1 METTVDG
8 KQFATP
14 RGWED
19 LSRIMEVYEKLDK
32 NITADVVGQYI
43 QHERIAKEFAEYYE
57 LYQKYQQDYQI
68 AEILKGQPSE
78 AMVKKVSHASFDER
92 VSVVNL
98 LFSGVRQ
105 AVRDA
110 VFQEDVLEKVFKVL
124 KSLKESQEGG
134 NLVQR
139 LGDFVDNLRAER
151 ERKQTEGLL
160 ERREDRTIRKA
171 VEVLE
176 GYVTLLKKEQTE
188 NWEEAFDIVKNAFGE
203 YRASW
208 DAVWDESGST
218 LEYAFDFMEA
228 AFYNS
233 QEMVIFVSGI
243 NTDYSC
249 VRFLETYEC
258 ERYIRYNR
266 DLLFEDA
273 SQEIRRRIEEL

>member
-1 METTVDG
+1 M
-8 KQFATP
+8 
-14 RGWED
+14 
-19 LSRIMEVYEKLDK
+19 
-32 NITADVVGQYI
+32 
-43 QHERIAKEFAEYYE
+43 
-57 LYQKYQQDYQI
+57 
-68 AEILKGQPSE
+68 
-78 AMVKKVSHASFDER
+78 
-92 VSVVNL
+92 
-98 LFSGVRQ
+98 
-105 AVRDA
+105 
-110 VFQEDVLEKVFKVL
+110 LEKVFEVL
-124 KSLKESQEGG
+124 KSLKEPQECG

-151 ERKQTEGLL
+151 ERKQTEGIL